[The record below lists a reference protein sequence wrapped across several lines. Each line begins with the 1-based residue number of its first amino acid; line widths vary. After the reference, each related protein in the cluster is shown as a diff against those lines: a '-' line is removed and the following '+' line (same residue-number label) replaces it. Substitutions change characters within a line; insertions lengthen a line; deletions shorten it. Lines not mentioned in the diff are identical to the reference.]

1 MKYKVPT
8 DEKLTSMLRMIAGE
22 DAIAK
27 SADKKELD
35 SVSHRGLFVDKD
47 GELVATCSCDLPTA
61 AALGCALSMIPP
73 GGAES
78 MVEDSE
84 LTKSAT
90 DNLYEVMNI
99 LSSLFMSDHS
109 AHLKIDRVAEGS
121 GEDPSSAECSY
132 TAFDLDLGKYGAGS
146 LLFCAI

>member
-1 MKYKVPT
+1 MKYKIPA
-8 DEKLTSMLRMIAGE
+8 DDKLTSMLRMIAGE
-22 DAIAK
+22 DAAAK
-27 SADKKELD
+27 SIEKKELD
-35 SVSHRGLFVDKD
+35 SVSHRGLFVDKE

-73 GGAES
+73 GGAEA
-78 MVEDSE
+78 MVEDNE

-109 AHLKIDRVAEGS
+109 PHLKIDSVVEGS
-121 GEDPSSAECSY
+121 GEDPASGECSY
-132 TAFDLDLGKYGAGS
+132 TVFDLDLGKYGAGS
-146 LLFCAI
+146 LLFCAV